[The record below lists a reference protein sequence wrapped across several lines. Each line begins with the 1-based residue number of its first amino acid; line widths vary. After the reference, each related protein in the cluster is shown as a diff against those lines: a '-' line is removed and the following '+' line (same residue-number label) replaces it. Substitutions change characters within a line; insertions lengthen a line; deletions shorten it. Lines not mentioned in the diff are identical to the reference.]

1 MTIKIYLE
9 NGELSE
15 QADISQ
21 PFLPAEEIQTER
33 HKSFSERRSNEGS
46 IATLVLS
53 TFVVVMGSL
62 EFGYCVL
69 NDGGKK
75 WCGV

>member
-9 NGELSE
+9 DGELSE

-21 PFLPAEEIQTER
+21 PFLPAEEIPTER
-33 HKSFSERRSNEGS
+33 HKSFSERRINEGS

-53 TFVVVMGSL
+53 TSVVVMGSL
-62 EFGYCVL
+62 EFGYSVL
-69 NDGGKK
+69 NDGGKN
-75 WCGV
+75 WWGV